1 MQTGYSSI
9 WEKYP
14 LEDKFYVTHDNKPYY
29 TRLHSVTPL
38 DVSRGGVRGGTRT
51 IDLQPHESSRG
62 VVGTRNYTTVGETY
76 GIPLHSQSGTYV
88 DETLVFA
95 RRELDRC
102 STRDISQNIY
112 TNTIDKDVS
121 KQDIDVY
128 RGLHPP
134 RGKSQSETECGP
146 TDRSLVDP
154 VRTTRGKGLEF
165 DLFIQSDPCPFGF
178 KKVAKE
184 YFTHPAGE
192 SGEACKA
199 VKYTCVREQYPVD
212 KSHESKLHTQ
222 TRERLDEP
230 YVNRIDNGFYSGIEF
245 EDALLANVNRV
256 NYEKSYTSVAIRDEP
271 TLETR
276 RSYTPGSPAST
287 IFGNSGSSR
296 SHSGL
301 RPLVREEMK
310 PSRFSN
316 SSINPHTH
324 THILYRSPHQQRSEV
339 RYATNPVTGYA
350 GLGA

>member
-1 MQTGYSSI
+1 MQTDYSSI

-14 LEDKFYVTHDNKPYY
+14 LEDKFYVTHDNKPHH

-51 IDLQPHESSRG
+51 IDLQPHETSSRG
-62 VVGTRNYTTVGETY
+62 VSGITSSRKYTTVGEAY

-88 DETLVFA
+88 DETQVFA
-95 RRELDRC
+95 QRELDRC

-112 TNTIDKDVS
+112 TLLPDKDVS

-128 RGLHPP
+128 RGRHPP
-134 RGKSQSETECGP
+134 RTGASESECGAI
-146 TDRSLVDP
+146 DRSLVDP

-184 YFTHPAGE
+184 YPVDPTNPTE
-192 SGEACKA
+192 SCKA

-212 KSHESKLHTQ
+212 KLHETKLHTR
-222 TRERLDEP
+222 TRERSTES

-245 EDALLANVNRV
+245 EDALVANVNRV
-256 NYEKSYTSVAIRDEP
+256 NYEDSYASIAIRDEP
-271 TLETR
+271 TPEVR
-276 RSYTPGSPAST
+276 RSYVPTTHPDVRASGGSVSV
-287 IFGNSGSSR
+287 
-296 SHSGL
+296 SGL

-316 SSINPHTH
+316 ASINPHTN
-324 THILYRSPHQQRSEV
+324 THISYRSPYQQRNEV